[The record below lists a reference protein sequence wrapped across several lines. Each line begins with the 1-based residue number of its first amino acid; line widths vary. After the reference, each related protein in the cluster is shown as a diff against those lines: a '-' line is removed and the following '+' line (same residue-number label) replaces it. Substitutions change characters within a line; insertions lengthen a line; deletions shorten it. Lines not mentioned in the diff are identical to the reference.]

1 VDNTSSPAVDK
12 RTLASCVL
20 CSSDMRNKQSSS
32 RTSKKLSFEVET
44 VRVLSAE
51 SLDRIA
57 GGAAVPGA
65 QMTFTWTKIPDL

>member
-1 VDNTSSPAVDK
+1 
-12 RTLASCVL
+12 
-20 CSSDMRNKQSSS
+20 MRNKQSKS
-32 RTSKKLSFEVET
+32 RTSKKLSFEIET

-57 GGAAVPGA
+57 GGAALPGA